1 MRSFKQLACA
11 GICLLGAVLAQPAAA
26 QPYPNRPVKIIV
38 PFAAGGGSDIETR
51 RLATKL
57 AAPLGNAV
65 VVENR
70 VGAAGV
76 LAAEVATQAAPD
88 GYTVLAGS
96 VSQVVQKVLR
106 PEARFD
112 PLSTFIPVTQISSS
126 PTVLLVTADSP
137 IQSARELEALIR
149 SQPGQLNYGS
159 GGIGTAAH
167 LAGATFASQ
176 LKLNAIHVPYRGSVE
191 LMPALLGKQIQFA
204 FPIAGTAVPHVKSG
218 KARALAV
225 TGARRLPSLPD
236 VPTLKEIYNDDL
248 MVQEAWGGLWVPAGT
263 PQPVVQHL
271 FTATRQALQDA
282 ELRSHFQ
289 GTGSEVEVSESPAAF
304 LNFMRAETAKWAR
317 IIQIAGVK
325 AE

>member
-1 MRSFKQLACA
+1 MHPFKTLAWL
-11 GICLLGAVLAQPAAA
+11 GLCLLGPLLAQPAAA
-26 QPYPNRPVKIIV
+26 QPYPNRPVKIVV
-38 PFAAGGGSDIETR
+38 PFAAGGGPDIETR

-57 AAPLGNAV
+57 ATTLGGPI

-70 VGAAGV
+70 VGAAGI
-76 LAAEVATQAAPD
+76 LAAEVVTQAPPD

-106 PEARFD
+106 PAAQFD
-112 PLSTFIPVTQISSS
+112 PLTTFIPVTQTSSS
-126 PTVLLVTADSP
+126 PTVLLVPADSP
-137 IQSARELEALIR
+137 IQTVKELEALIR

-225 TGARRLPSLPD
+225 TGAKRLASLPE
-236 VPTLKEIYNDDL
+236 VPTLKEVYNDDL

-263 PQPVVQHL
+263 PAPVVQQL
-271 FTATRQALQDA
+271 FVATRQAFQDA
-282 ELRSHFQ
+282 ELRAHYQ
-289 GTGSEVEVSESPAAF
+289 GAGSEVELSESPAAF
-304 LNFMRAETAKWAR
+304 LAFMRAESAKWAR
-317 IIQIAGVK
+317 VIQIAGVK